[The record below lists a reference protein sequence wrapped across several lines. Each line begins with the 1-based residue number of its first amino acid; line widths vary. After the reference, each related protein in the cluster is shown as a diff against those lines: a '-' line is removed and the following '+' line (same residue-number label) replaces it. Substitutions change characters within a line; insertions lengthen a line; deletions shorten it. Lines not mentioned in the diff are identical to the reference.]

1 MKREVIYSVRGPKG
15 LSEMTWEEV
24 AEKLKRTDLI
34 IVPVGS
40 TEEHGP
46 HMPLAADTIQGVEV
60 SRRVVASLAT
70 EGIHAV
76 AGPAIPF
83 GVSLHLM
90 DFPGTITLTPATL
103 ETLIKEVCGSLI
115 KHGFRKIVLLVSH
128 NENVGAVYAA
138 TQEVSQQPDVRALVV
153 NWAPPLRQQYPR
165 LLKSKSGGHGGEG
178 ETARVLACM
187 PELVRMERA
196 QAYIPKSREKL
207 DGDEPID
214 MGGGVLDLPH
224 GMKEVTPIG
233 CMGDPTVATAET
245 GEKCYDFIVDWTCQV
260 IKRHFNLSN
269 NPKAVRKLGSRVK
282 GHGSK
287 GTGVGT
293 RNA

>member
-1 MKREVIYSVRGPKG
+1 
-15 LSEMTWEEV
+15 MTWEEV
-24 AEKLKRTDLI
+24 GEELKHTDLI
-34 IVPVGS
+34 LVPVGS

-60 SRRVVASLAT
+60 SRRVVSSLAK
-70 EGIHAV
+70 EGIRAV

-90 DFPGTITLTPATL
+90 DFPGTVTLTPATL
-103 ETLIKEVCGSLI
+103 ETVIREVCSSLI

-138 TQEVSQQPDVRALVV
+138 SQEVSQQPGVRAMVI
-153 NWAPPLRQQYPR
+153 NWAPPLKQQYPK

-187 PELVRMERA
+187 PELVRMDRA

-207 DGDEPID
+207 EGDEPID

-245 GEKCYDFIVDWTCQV
+245 GEKCYDFIVNWTCQV
-260 IKRHFNLSN
+260 IKRHFDF
-269 NPKAVRKLGSRVK
+269 PGIP
-282 GHGSK
+282 G
-287 GTGVGT
+287 
-293 RNA
+293 